1 MSATWG
7 IIRIE
12 GESWLSLE
20 AVADCYEC
28 DTAWLR
34 EAWRQGLLGSG
45 LQVEGKLLLHVTV
58 LDRVA
63 DVVRLG
69 RHQGLA
75 LEVIGVLFATEQAD
89 FFLSATVVEG

>member
-1 MSATWG
+1 VSAAWG

-12 GESWLSLE
+12 GESWLSIE

-28 DTAWLR
+28 ETAWLR
-34 EAWRQGLLGSG
+34 EAWRYGLLGSG
-45 LQVEGKLLLHVTV
+45 LQVEGKLLLHVAL

-63 DVVRLG
+63 DVIRLG

-75 LEVIGVLFATEQAD
+75 FEVIGILLAAEPAEGFVTAV
-89 FFLSATVVEG
+89 VVEE